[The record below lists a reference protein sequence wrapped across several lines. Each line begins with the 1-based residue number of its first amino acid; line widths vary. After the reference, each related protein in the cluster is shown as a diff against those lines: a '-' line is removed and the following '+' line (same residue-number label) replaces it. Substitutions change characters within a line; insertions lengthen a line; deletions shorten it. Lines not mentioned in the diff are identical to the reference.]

1 MDHVAPTSAGDAGT
15 LVASKPEKRRD
26 PTRGQRGLFRYMP
39 RRRRNVR
46 ILLVRGDPYL
56 ALLLRMQLPGSDV
69 VEAHDDESARELIG
83 GVGLVIAPVRPGSTF
98 LEELLAMP
106 GRPPVVGLVDTDG
119 ARTKPPPGVD
129 QILLRPFVP
138 GELNQ
143 AVRRALDLPEPLPPR
158 PMLPLIRRIVAG
170 ARLGA
175 VAFAAVLMVNE
186 SLPSWRSLVLS
197 VAFLYATVRIPNWRW
212 PRAAAYADAIVAG
225 ALVTITG
232 ADNSEFVVFALVAV
246 AGIAIDLGPKEGLA
260 GGGIIST
267 IAFPA
272 TALALVNK
280 DIDITDAIV
289 FISLFP
295 LVGLAA
301 GYMRQTLAGVDPEGT
316 TLFAEANRM
325 LSALYRFT
333 REMPG
338 GLEVSTVGR
347 TALQVMA
354 ESLRADAAAVLV
366 EEGGVLLPVAAF
378 GIERV
383 EEISV
388 RPNEGLIGEA
398 VERGRIAYV
407 ETASMAPN
415 NAEALGTFARWY
427 VTPIRRAGAVL
438 GVLLAANPKGAEPH
452 VRSQF
457 QRLAAEAAVAI
468 ENARL
473 FARVRGLTIDEE
485 RRRFAREI
493 HDGVA
498 QALTHVRMELDYLT
512 RTSSSED
519 EQMKEELQR
528 LSRVVKRA
536 GDDVRTMIVGL
547 RSGISIGRRIVPALE
562 TYLDDLRGLGGPQID
577 LEAIGDPLLSE
588 EVAAECFRIVQE
600 AVSNARR
607 HSEAKRVLVRVES
620 TPDFVTLRVEDDG
633 VGIADANGGGFGIE
647 GMKER
652 ARLIGATLDV
662 TSKPGAGAIVRLDV
676 PKEVEG

>member
-1 MDHVAPTSAGDAGT
+1 MEHAAPAIAGEAGP
-15 LVASKPEKRRD
+15 LIERRRERRRD
-26 PTRGQRGLFRYMP
+26 PTRGARGLLRYLP
-39 RRRRNVR
+39 RRRRAVR

-56 ALLLRMQLPGSDV
+56 ALLLRMQLPGSEV
-69 VEAHDDESARELIG
+69 VEAHDDDAAREQVSR
-83 GVGLVIAPVRPGSTF
+83 VGLVIAPVRPGSTL

-119 ARTKPPPGVD
+119 ARTLPPSGVD

-158 PMLPLIRRIVAG
+158 PMLPLVRRIVAG

-186 SLPSWRSLVLS
+186 RLPSWRALVLT

-212 PRAAAYADAIVAG
+212 PRIAGYADAVVAGVIVALT
-225 ALVTITG
+225 A
-232 ADNSEFVVFALVAV
+232 AQNSEFVVFAIVA
-246 AGIAIDLGPKEGLA
+246 AIGIAIDMGPKEGLA
-260 GGGIIST
+260 GGGVVSLIS
-267 IAFPA
+267 FPA
-272 TALALVNK
+272 TALALVHK
-280 DIDITDAIV
+280 ELGVTDALV
-289 FISLFP
+289 FVLLFP

-301 GYMRQTLAGVDPEGT
+301 GYARQTLAGVDPDGA

-354 ESLRADAAAVLV
+354 ESMNADAAAVLV

-378 GIERV
+378 GIDRV

-388 RPNEGLIGEA
+388 RPNEGQIGET
-398 VERGRIAYV
+398 VERGRIAILD
-407 ETASMAPN
+407 TSSMAPN
-415 NAEALGTFARWY
+415 NAIALGHHSRWY
-427 VTPIRRAGAVL
+427 AAPIRRAGAVL
-438 GVLLAANPKGAEPH
+438 GVLLAANPKGSEPQ
-452 VRSQF
+452 VRTQF

-498 QALTHVRMELDYLT
+498 QALTHVRLELDYLA
-512 RTSSSED
+512 RTSGENG
-519 EQMKEELQR
+519 ETKEELQR
-528 LSRVVKRA
+528 LARVVKRA

-562 TYLDDLRGLGGPQID
+562 AYLNDLQGLGGPKIE
-577 LEAIGDPLLSE
+577 LEASSDPLLAE

-607 HSEAKRVLVRVES
+607 HSEATTITVRVDS
-620 TPDFVTLRVEDDG
+620 TPDVVTLRVSDDG
-633 VGIADANGGGFGIE
+633 VGITDANGGGFGIE

-662 TSKPGAGAIVRLDV
+662 TSKPGAGAVVRLDV
-676 PKEVEG
+676 PKEVEA